1 MVISGLCDITAA
13 AYALLPRTAT
23 MAPQYL
29 SSIDVLIIHR
39 QYGLI
44 VGEVK
49 SLGANPQVAD
59 LDKVIASKV
68 GQAVKQLN
76 RSADVLRQLV
86 SGMDP
91 VNITKTLILPNI
103 TSAQLLQVLSTNA
116 TVAEVSGVPS

>member
-1 MVISGLCDITAA
+1 MVISGLCDINAA

-23 MAPQYL
+23 MAPGHRI
-29 SSIDVLIIHR
+29 SIDVFIIHR

-49 SLGANPQVAD
+49 SMGADPQIAD

-68 GQAVKQLN
+68 GRAVMQLN
-76 RSADVLRQLV
+76 QSADVLRQQV

-91 VNITKTLILPNI
+91 VNITKILILPNI
-103 TSAQLLQVLSTNA
+103 TSGQLLQALSTNA
-116 TVAEVSGVPS
+116 KVAEVSGVPS